1 MLYGKE
7 GQLLRR
13 SKGEDA
19 NMKKINI
26 LLCDD
31 DKDFLRRLADFEKI
45 QSSLYYGIPRG
56 VGLFCYGTAKY
67 FAFMT

>member
-31 DKDFLRRLADFEKI
+31 DKDYMRRLAETDTKHP
-45 QSSLYYGIPRG
+45 LPN
-56 VGLFCYGTAKY
+56 GT
-67 FAFMT
+67 

>member
-13 SKGEDA
+13 SKSEDA

-31 DKDFLRRLADFEKI
+31 
-45 QSSLYYGIPRG
+45 
-56 VGLFCYGTAKY
+56 
-67 FAFMT
+67 

>member
-26 LLCDD
+26 RKL
-31 DKDFLRRLADFEKI
+31 
-45 QSSLYYGIPRG
+45 Q
-56 VGLFCYGTAKY
+56 
-67 FAFMT
+67 

>member
-26 LLCDD
+26 LICDD
-31 DKDFLRRLADFEKI
+31 DKDFLRRCSCPA
-45 QSSLYYGIPRG
+45 R
-56 VGLFCYGTAKY
+56 
-67 FAFMT
+67 